1 MSIHPPAVTGRG
13 RVLLTGGRVLDPA
26 SGTDDHLDVA
36 VADGR
41 IVAVGAHARSVLE
54 GLGSG
59 ATTGEGGTGG
69 AAGGVPG
76 GSTAGEVPGGSTA
89 GSDIEVVDCTDRWVA
104 PGFVDLHTHLRE
116 PGGEA
121 AEDIATGS
129 AAGAAGGYTA
139 LCAMANTN
147 PVCDTA
153 AIAELVWR
161 RGREVALVDVFPV
174 GSITRGLEGKELT
187 EIGALNAC
195 AARVDFFS
203 DDGIPLADS
212 LVMRRALQYATA
224 FDVVVCNHA
233 EDPDLTAGAQMNEG
247 AMSSVLG
254 LAGWPHEAE
263 EIMLAR
269 DLILAG
275 GAGARLHVPHVTTA
289 GAVALIAQAK
299 RDGVRVTA
307 EATPHHLLLTDDLVA
322 DYDAVMKV
330 NPPVRTTRDV
340 EAVRAALADGTLDV
354 VGTDHA
360 PHAPEFKDQEW
371 EHAPC
376 GMLGLETAF
385 AVVNTTMVATGLL
398 DPLTAIARF
407 TTGPAAVRDVGGH
420 GRAIAEGEDAN
431 LVVLDPH
438 ATWTVDAAALHSR
451 ARNSPY
457 HGRELTGRP
466 VHTLLRGRFTLRDGE
481 VAPAV
486 DL

>member
-1 MSIHPPAVTGRG
+1 MSSHPPAVTGQG
-13 RVLLTGGRVLDPA
+13 RILLTGGRVLDPA

-36 VADGR
+36 IADGR

-54 GLGSG
+54 GLGGGS
-59 ATTGEGGTGG
+59 ATGNGGTGG
-69 AAGGVPG
+69 AVGDVPG
-76 GSTAGEVPGGSTA
+76 GSTAGN
-89 GSDIEVVDCTDRWVA
+89 DIEVVDCTGRWVA

-187 EIGALNAC
+187 EIGALHAC
-195 AARVDFFS
+195 AAKVDFFS

-275 GAGARLHVPHVTTA
+275 GVGARLHVPHVTTA

-299 RDGVRVTA
+299 RAGVRVTA

-330 NPPVRTTRDV
+330 NPPVRTAGDV

-466 VHTLLRGRFTLRDGE
+466 VHTLLRGRFTLRDGT